1 MTGSDRVAEGTGIKR
16 VGMLFSGGPAPAA
29 NAVISAA
36 ALSFLN
42 SGIEVIGFYDGYEG
56 LENFAADRP
65 LIEGRNFVRLTRD
78 DVSTIRN
85 RKDIILRTSRANPGK
100 PVGAVDQLADEKR
113 NAKLRAVYAA
123 LEEYEID
130 ALVSIG
136 GDDTLKTANYLK
148 ELQNVVPGLR
158 PIRIV
163 HLPKTIDNDYYGIDW
178 TFGFFSAA
186 HFAASEI
193 RNLGADA
200 RSTQVWYV
208 LEMMGRKAGWLTYA
222 SGIAGEAT
230 RMLSV
235 EDYDGTFDARAEAE
249 GLVDLMLKREED
261 GRHYGIICIA
271 EGLADH
277 LPDDQRPQTTDEH
290 GNVKLGDAQVG
301 RVLASEME
309 RVYLARTGKK
319 IKVRAKQIGYEARC
333 AEPSAFD
340 VLLGTQLGVGAYR
353 ALVEK
358 DLTGV
363 MVSVED
369 QLSLKYVPFDLL
381 IDPETMKTKV
391 RFIDR
396 DSDFYK
402 LARALEYQGMLSDDK
417 DARA

>member
-1 MTGSDRVAEGTGIKR
+1 
-16 VGMLFSGGPAPAA
+16 
-29 NAVISAA
+29 
-36 ALSFLN
+36 
-42 SGIEVIGFYDGYEG
+42 
-56 LENFAADRP
+56 
-65 LIEGRNFVRLTRD
+65 
-78 DVSTIRN
+78 
-85 RKDIILRTSRANPGK
+85 
-100 PVGAVDQLADEKR
+100 
-113 NAKLRAVYAA
+113 VYAA
-123 LEEYEID
+123 LDAHEID

-136 GDDTLKTANYLK
+136 GDDTHKTANYLK

-158 PIRIV
+158 PIKIV

-222 SGIAGEAT
+222 AGIAGEAT

-235 EDYDGTFDARAEAE
+235 EDFDGVFDARAEAE
-249 GLVDLMLKREED
+249 KLVDLMLKREAD
-261 GRHYGIICIA
+261 GRRYGIICVA
-271 EGLADH
+271 EGLADG
-277 LPDDQRPQTTDEH
+277 LPDDLRPRTQDEH
-290 GNVKLGDAQVG
+290 GNLKLGDAQVG
-301 RVLASEME
+301 RVLAKEME
-309 RVYLARTGKK
+309 RVYEERTGIR

-340 VLLGTQLGVGAYR
+340 VLLGTQLGVGAFR

-358 DLTGV
+358 GLTGV

-369 QLSLKYVPFDLL
+369 QLSLKYVPFGLL
-381 IDPETMKTKV
+381 IDPETMKTRV

-396 DSDFYK
+396 DSDFYR
-402 LARALEYQGMLSDDK
+402 LARALEYQGMLSDQPAG
-417 DARA
+417 DAS

>member
-1 MTGSDRVAEGTGIKR
+1 MTEGTRIKR

-56 LENFAADRP
+56 LENYSAENP
-65 LIEGRNFVRLTRD
+65 LVEGRNFIRLTRD
-78 DVSTIRN
+78 DVSAIRN

-100 PVGAVDQLADEKR
+100 PVQRVADLCDEAC
-113 NAKLRAVYAA
+113 NARLRASYAA
-123 LEEYEID
+123 FEAYEID

-136 GDDTLKTANYLK
+136 GDDTLKTANYLL
-148 ELQNVVPGLR
+148 ELQEYVPGLR

-163 HLPKTIDNDYYGIDW
+163 HLPKTIDNDYFGIDW

-208 LEMMGRKAGWLTYA
+208 LELMGRKAGWLTYA

-235 EDYDGTFDARAEAE
+235 EDFDGEFDVRAEAE
-249 GLVDLMLKREED
+249 RMVDLMLHRETD

-271 EGLADH
+271 EGLADR
-277 LPDDQRPQTTDEH
+277 LPDDMRPRIEDGH
-290 GNVKLGDAQVG
+290 GNLRLGEAQVG
-301 RVLASEME
+301 KTLADEMARAYE
-309 RVYLARTGKK
+309 ARTGRR
-319 IKVRAKQIGYEARC
+319 IKVRSKQIGYEVRC

-369 QLSLKYVPFDLL
+369 QLSLRYVPFSML

-402 LARALEYQGMLSDDK
+402 LARALEYQGMLSDQPEGEG
-417 DARA
+417 R

>member
-1 MTGSDRVAEGTGIKR
+1 
-16 VGMLFSGGPAPAA
+16 MLFSGGPAPAA

-56 LENFAADRP
+56 LENYSPENP
-65 LIEGRNFVRLTRD
+65 LVEGRNFIRLTRD
-78 DVSTIRN
+78 DVSAIRN

-100 PVGAVDQLADEKR
+100 PVKRVADLCDEAC
-113 NAKLRAVYAA
+113 NARLRASYAA
-123 LEEYEID
+123 FEAYEID

-136 GDDTLKTANYLK
+136 GDDTLKTANYLL
-148 ELQNVVPGLR
+148 ELQEYVPGLR
-158 PIRIV
+158 PIKIV
-163 HLPKTIDNDYYGIDW
+163 HLPKTIDNDYFGIDW

-208 LEMMGRKAGWLTYA
+208 LELMGRKAGWLTYA
-222 SGIAGEAT
+222 AGIAGEAT

-235 EDYDGTFDARAEAE
+235 EDYEGEFDVRVEAE
-249 GLVDLMLKREED
+249 RMVDLMLKREAD

-271 EGLADH
+271 EGLADR
-277 LPDDQRPQTTDEH
+277 LPDQQRPQVEDGH
-290 GNVKLGDAQVG
+290 GNLRLGEAQVG
-301 RVLASEME
+301 KMLADGMANAYE
-309 RVYLARTGKK
+309 ARTGRR
-319 IKVRAKQIGYEARC
+319 IKVRSKQIGYEVRC

-358 DLTGV
+358 DLSGV

-369 QLSLKYVPFDLL
+369 QLSLRYVPFGML
-381 IDPETMKTKV
+381 IDPETMKTRV

-402 LARALEYQGMLSDDK
+402 LARALEYQGMLSERCDGE
-417 DARA
+417 

>member
-1 MTGSDRVAEGTGIKR
+1 VINKTEIRR

-42 SGIEVIGFYDGYEG
+42 CGIEVIGFYDGYEG
-56 LENFAADRP
+56 LENYSADNP
-65 LIEGRNFVRLTRD
+65 LVEGRNYIRLTRD
-78 DVSTIRN
+78 HVSAIRN

-100 PVGAVDQLADEKR
+100 PVGSLDELADERR

-123 LEEYEID
+123 FDAYEID

-148 ELQNVVPGLR
+148 ELQNVVGGLR

-186 HFAASEI
+186 HFAAAEI

-235 EDYDGTFDARAEAE
+235 EDFDDTFDARAEAE
-249 GLVDLMLKREED
+249 KLVDLMLRREAD
-261 GRHYGIICIA
+261 GRSYGIVCIA

-277 LPDDQRPQTTDEH
+277 LPEDQRPDTQDEH
-290 GNVKLGDAQVG
+290 GNIKLGDAQVG
-301 RVLASEME
+301 RVLANQME
-309 RVYLARTGKK
+309 RVYHERTGVK
-319 IKVRAKQIGYEARC
+319 IKVRSKQIGYEARC

-358 DLTGV
+358 GLSGV

-381 IDPETMKTKV
+381 IDSETMKTRV

-396 DSDFYK
+396 DSDFYR
-402 LARALEYQGMLSDDK
+402 LARALEYQGMLSGE
-417 DARA
+417 AHEE

>member
-1 MTGSDRVAEGTGIKR
+1 MAPNTEIKR
-16 VGMLFSGGPAPAA
+16 VGILFSGGPAPAA

-42 SGIEVIGFYDGYEG
+42 SGIEVIGFYDGYEC
-56 LENFAADRP
+56 LENYSADNP
-65 LIEGRNFVRLTRD
+65 LDEGCNFIRLTRD

-100 PVGAVDQLADEKR
+100 PVGSAAELADETR

-123 LEEYEID
+123 LEAYEID

-148 ELQNVVPGLR
+148 ELQNVVAGLR

-186 HFAASEI
+186 HFAATEI

-208 LEMMGRKAGWLTYA
+208 LEIMGRKAGWLTYA

-230 RMLSV
+230 KMLSV
-235 EDYDGTFDARAEAE
+235 EDFDGLFDARAEAE
-249 GLVDLMLKREED
+249 ALVDLMAKRECD
-261 GRHYGIICIA
+261 GRRYGIICIA
-271 EGLADH
+271 EGLADR
-277 LPDDQRPQTTDEH
+277 LPDDLRPQTMDEH
-290 GNVKLGDAQVG
+290 GNLKLGDAQVG
-301 RVLASEME
+301 HVLAKEME
-309 RVYLARTGKK
+309 RVYEERTGTR
-319 IKVRAKQIGYEARC
+319 IKVRHKQIGYEARC

-358 DLTGV
+358 GLTGV

-402 LARALEYQGMLSDDK
+402 LARALEYQGILADNPFPQEDQT
-417 DARA
+417 

>member
-1 MTGSDRVAEGTGIKR
+1 MSEGTGIKR

-56 LENFAADRP
+56 LENYSADNP
-65 LIEGRNFVRLTRD
+65 LVEGKNFIRLTRD
-78 DVSTIRN
+78 DVSAIRN

-100 PVGAVDQLADEKR
+100 PVGTVDELADARR

-123 LEEYEID
+123 LEEYEVD

-148 ELQNVVPGLR
+148 EMQNVVAGLR

-186 HFAASEI
+186 HFAATEI

-208 LEMMGRKAGWLTYA
+208 LEIMGRKAGWLTYA

-235 EDYDGTFDARAEAE
+235 EDYEDTFDARLEAE
-249 GLVDLMLKREED
+249 GLVDLMLNREAD
-261 GRHYGIICIA
+261 GRHYGIICVA

-277 LPDDQRPQTTDEH
+277 LPGDQRPQTTDEH
-290 GNVKLGDAQVG
+290 GNLKLGDAQVG

-309 RVYLARTGKK
+309 RVYHARTGKK
-319 IKVRAKQIGYEARC
+319 IKVRSKQIGYEARC

-369 QLSLKYVPFDLL
+369 QLSLKYVPFGLL
-381 IDPETMKTKV
+381 IDPETMKTRV

-402 LARALEYQGMLSDDK
+402 LARALEYQGMLSDGEGG
-417 DARA
+417 RA

>member
-1 MTGSDRVAEGTGIKR
+1 VSQKSPIKR
-16 VGMLFSGGPAPAA
+16 VGILFSGGPAPAA

-42 SGIEVIGFYDGYEG
+42 NGVEVIGFYDGYEG
-56 LENFAADRP
+56 LENYSPDNP
-65 LIEGRNFVRLTRD
+65 LVEGQHFIRLTRN
-78 DVSTIRN
+78 DVSAIRN

-100 PVGAVDQLADEKR
+100 PVGSANDLADAHR

-123 LEEYEID
+123 FEAYEID

-136 GDDTLKTANYLK
+136 GDDTLKTANYIK
-148 ELQNVVPGLR
+148 ELQNVVGGLR
-158 PIRIV
+158 PIRVV

-186 HFAASEI
+186 HFAATEI
-193 RNLGADA
+193 RNLSADA

-208 LEMMGRKAGWLTYA
+208 LEVMGRKAGWLTYA
-222 SGIAGEAT
+222 AGIAGEAT
-230 RMLSV
+230 RMISV
-235 EDYDGTFDARAEAE
+235 EDCDDVFDARAEAE
-249 GLVDLMLKREED
+249 GLVDLMLHRESD

-277 LPDDQRPQTTDEH
+277 LPDDMRPQTTDEH
-290 GNVKLGDAQVG
+290 GNLKLGEAQVG
-301 RVLASEME
+301 RVLATEME
-309 RVYLARTGKK
+309 RVYEERTGKR
-319 IKVRAKQIGYEARC
+319 IKVRAKQLGYEVRC

-358 DLTGV
+358 GLTGV

-391 RFIDR
+391 RFIDK
-396 DSDFYK
+396 DSDFYR
-402 LARALEYQGMLSDDK
+402 LARALEYRGILSDQG
-417 DARA
+417 AGEEPA